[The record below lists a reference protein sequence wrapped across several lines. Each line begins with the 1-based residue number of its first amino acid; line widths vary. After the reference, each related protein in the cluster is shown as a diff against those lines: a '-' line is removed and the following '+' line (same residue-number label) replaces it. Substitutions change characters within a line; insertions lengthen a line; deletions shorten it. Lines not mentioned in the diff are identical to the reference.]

1 MLGPGTISK
10 GLGDLLEGRPYQ
22 PYAVV
27 GDYVTDIRPDRDVL
41 RAVGGDVKQGGHA
54 IGRADRNRAFD
65 HHGALLRHIRLQ
77 GANIIHGGK
86 QIGQIG

>member
-1 MLGPGTISK
+1 MLGPGAISK

-54 IGRADRNRAFD
+54 IKR
-65 HHGALLRHIRLQ
+65 RLVNLE
-77 GANIIHGGK
+77 GKEGKEFVGLANC
-86 QIGQIG
+86 

>member
-54 IGRADRNRAFD
+54 IKR
-65 HHGALLRHIRLQ
+65 RLVSLE
-77 GANIIHGGK
+77 GKEGKEFVGLANC
-86 QIGQIG
+86 